1 MSSFSEDQE
10 VLGSF
15 AKSKE
20 TGVEEPAFYL
30 PIYIDYKKKK
40 NNVGLEYEM

>member
-20 TGVEEPAFYL
+20 TGVEEPASYL